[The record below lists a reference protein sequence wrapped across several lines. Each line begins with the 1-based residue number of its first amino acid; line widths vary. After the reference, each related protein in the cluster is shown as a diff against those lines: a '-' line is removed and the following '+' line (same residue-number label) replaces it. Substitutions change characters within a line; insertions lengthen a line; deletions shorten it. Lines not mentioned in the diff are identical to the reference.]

1 MQRAIA
7 IQYLSGLML
16 ISMSGCAG
24 SQPQSLSSSA
34 FEPAGPI
41 ARLVPQPRQTPPRV
55 ASAAPTTQASPV
67 ETLVVLDSP
76 ATQPTTAPT
85 ALQGGQ
91 YNTLGGVVAQVNG
104 TPIYA
109 DTLVRLQGPMLSTRA
124 PMMDE
129 LEFRGFVRQNLLQ
142 AREVAI
148 SEEAQYAMAM
158 LHLSDDDK
166 KLAEAIIMQR
176 RQQSITEAGGSL
188 ELAKRKAV
196 AAGTTFDDAMQDLK
210 RKIIFSLYLR
220 KMIEPRIQ
228 VSAADLR
235 KYYNANLDK
244 LYTVKEQAQFRV
256 IKIDPARIGGAD
268 AKAAAMKR
276 ITAIRDRAQNGE
288 DFATLASTENQDD
301 YLKKNAGDPGGWMQ
315 RDSYRID
322 AVDNAVW
329 KLQPGQVSPVINTE
343 DAFFIVKLEAKKS
356 GRVEPFEAMQD
367 QIEAKL
373 IDDQKKALM
382 EKLMTDDGLDIVRNE
397 KMLETAVDMAMQ
409 EYPRWSKKETAD
421 VAH

>member
-1 MQRAIA
+1 MCIA
-7 IQYLSGLML
+7 
-16 ISMSGCAG
+16 GCAG

-34 FEPAGPI
+34 FEPVGPI
-41 ARLVPQPRQTPPRV
+41 AHWAPQPRQNPPRV

-67 ETLVVLDSP
+67 ETLVVLDTP
-76 ATQPTTAPT
+76 ATQPTTAPV
-85 ALQGGQ
+85 ALQSGQ

-109 DTLVRLQGPMLSTRA
+109 DNLVRLQGPMLATRA
-124 PMMDE
+124 SQMDE
-129 LEFRGFVRQNLLQ
+129 LTFREFVHQNLLD

-148 SEEAQYAMAM
+148 DDEEHYALAM

-166 KLAEAIIMQR
+166 RLAEAITMQK
-176 RQQSITEAGGSL
+176 RQQMITAAGGSV
-188 ELAKRKAV
+188 ELAKRKAI
-196 AAGTTFDDAMQDLK
+196 ASGTTFDDTMQDFK
-210 RKIIFSLYLR
+210 RQITFRLYLQ

-228 VSAADLR
+228 VAAADLR

-268 AKAAAMKR
+268 AKTVAMKR

-288 DFATLASTENQDD
+288 DFAALASTENQDE

-329 KLQPGQVSPVINTE
+329 KLQPGQISPVLSAE
-343 DAFFIVKLEAKKS
+343 DAFFIVKLEAKKA
-356 GRVEPFEAMQD
+356 GRVDPFEAMQD
-367 QIEAKL
+367 QIEEKL
-373 IDDQKKALM
+373 VDDQKKALM
-382 EKLMTDDGLDIVRNE
+382 NRLMTDDGLDIVRNE
-397 KMLETAVDMAMQ
+397 KVLDTAVDMAMQ

-421 VAH
+421 GVR